1 LIERTDVL
9 VIGSGAAGLMFALE
23 ASRSLDVLV
32 VTKGELQESNTRYA
46 QGGIAAVLRLED
58 DYRQHVEDTLSA
70 GAGLC
75 DAEAVKV
82 LVQEAPARIRDLIHW
97 GVAFD
102 LDKDSG
108 LMFTREGGHRQS
120 RILHVGDLTG
130 KAIEDAMVD
139 RVRASRRIDLREHEM
154 LVDLIVEDGQCYGAL
169 LLRPDG
175 WIRPVLARVTFLA
188 TGGAGQLYSRTTNP
202 DIATGDGMAVCH
214 RAGARLEGL
223 EFVQFHPTA
232 FAREGAPSFLIS
244 EALRGEGARLLD
256 PNGKPFMERFH
267 PMAELAPRDV
277 VSRAIYEVMA
287 EQQADHVLLDITHKS
302 ATELQK
308 RFPFIYDSC
317 LRHGVEMDRR
327 PIPVSP
333 AAHYIC
339 GGVKTD
345 IDGRTSI
352 GGLYASGEVAWTGV
366 HGANRLASNSLLESV
381 VFAYRA
387 AVSADRAIHHLYAS
401 REPVLHSLAQRPWA
415 PRFQQDPEPDAVL
428 VARLR
433 ESLGRALWNHAGVV
447 RHDEGLRQGLEL
459 LSVLEAQTAA
469 LLKRHAWTSRLLEL
483 RNLTLLGKL
492 VLDAALARRHSVGC
506 HYNADLPFWTPPQR
520 PAAPSSSLAG

>member
-1 LIERTDVL
+1 VTELTDVL
-9 VIGSGAAGLMFALE
+9 VVGSGAAGLMFALE
-23 ASRSLDVLV
+23 ASRSLDVLL

-58 DYRQHVEDTLSA
+58 DYRQHIEDTLSA

-75 DAEAVKV
+75 DEEAVKV

-130 KAIEDAMVD
+130 KAIEDAMVH
-139 RVRASRRIDLREHEM
+139 RVRESPRIHVREHEM
-154 LVDLIVEDGQCYGAL
+154 LVDLIVDGGQCYGAL
-169 LLRPDG
+169 LLGPDG
-175 WIRPVLARVTFLA
+175 WIRRVLARATFLA

-214 RAGARLEGL
+214 RAGAKLEGL

-232 FAREGAPSFLIS
+232 FARKGAPSFLIS

-256 PNGKPFMERFH
+256 TTGRPFMQRFH
-267 PMAELAPRDV
+267 GMAELAPRDI

-287 EQQADHVLLDITHKS
+287 EQRSDHVLLDITHKGP
-302 ATELQK
+302 TELQK
-308 RFPFIYDSC
+308 RFPFIFDSC
-317 LRHGVEMDRR
+317 LRHGVSIDRE

-345 IDGRTSI
+345 IDGRTTI

-387 AVSADRAIHHLYAS
+387 AVSVDRAIHHLYAA
-401 REPVLHSLAQRPWA
+401 REPQLHALARRPTQ
-415 PRFQQDPEPDAVL
+415 PRFPQDAEPDAGEL
-428 VARLR
+428 ASLR
-433 ESLGRALWNHAGVV
+433 ERVGNILWTYAGVV
-447 RHDEGLRQGLEL
+447 RHDAGMKSGLSEITEVVGRAEQL
-459 LSVLEAQTAA
+459 LRTS
-469 LLKRHAWTSRLLEL
+469 AWTVRLLEL
-483 RNLTLLGKL
+483 RNLALLGRL
-492 VLDAALARRHSVGC
+492 VLEFALARRHSVGC
-506 HYNADLPFWTPPQR
+506 HYNADLPFLGRDSVRT
-520 PAAPSSSLAG
+520 GN

>member
-1 LIERTDVL
+1 VTELTDVL
-9 VIGSGAAGLMFALE
+9 VVGSGAAGLMFALE
-23 ASRSLDVLV
+23 ASRSLEVQL

-58 DYRQHVEDTLSA
+58 DYRQHVEDTLTA

-102 LDKDSG
+102 QDKDSG

-139 RVRASRRIDLREHEM
+139 RVRNSPRIDVHEHEM
-154 LVDLIVEDGQCYGAL
+154 LVDLIVQDGQCYGAL
-169 LLRPDG
+169 LLGPDG
-175 WIRPVLARVTFLA
+175 WIRPVLARATFLA

-202 DIATGDGMAVCH
+202 DIATGDGMAVCQ
-214 RAGARLEGL
+214 RAGAVLEDL

-232 FAREGAPSFLIS
+232 FARPGAPSFLVS

-256 PNGKPFMERFH
+256 IEGRPFMERFH
-267 PMAELAPRDV
+267 PMAELAPRDI
-277 VSRAIYEVMA
+277 VSRAIYQVMD
-287 EQQADHVLLDITHKS
+287 EQGSDHVLLDISHKS
-302 ATELQK
+302 ASELQK
-308 RFPFIYDSC
+308 RFPFIFESC
-317 LRHGVEMDRR
+317 LRHGVSMDRE

-352 GGLYASGEVAWTGV
+352 GGLYASGEVACTGV

-387 AVSADRAIHHLYAS
+387 AVSVDRAIHHLYAG
-401 REPVLHSLAQRPWA
+401 REPRLLELARRPSQ
-415 PRFQQDPEPDAVL
+415 PRFPQDPEPDPAL
-428 VARLR
+428 LSRLR
-433 ESLGRALWNHAGVV
+433 ERLRTAMWAYAGVI
-447 RHDEGLRQGLEL
+447 RTDAGMKQGLAEVAEINVHSEEL
-459 LSVLEAQTAA
+459 LRACT
-469 LLKRHAWTSRLLEL
+469 WTVGLLEL
-483 RNLTLLGKL
+483 RNLVGLGRM
-492 VLDAALARRHSVGC
+492 VLESALGRWQNVGC
-506 HYNADLPFWTPPQR
+506 HFNADLPS
-520 PAAPSSSLAG
+520 AA